1 MKAAA
6 KQRVAADLMQ
16 RDLVT
21 IAPKDT
27 LREALAEMT
36 NNHVT
41 GLPVMDDN
49 SRCVGLITASDIL
62 NYEQDHASDSSENG
76 MADVFDADTQQWET
90 VPLSAFA
97 LQEFGHVRVSEVMTS
112 DLIWVE
118 RDVPIEDVAR
128 RMLSEGVHRILVM
141 DKQARLY
148 GLLSAIDVVRYV
160 AEG

>member
-1 MKAAA
+1 MKTTA
-6 KQRVAADLMQ
+6 KRRAAADLMQ

-21 IAPKDT
+21 VSPKDT
-27 LREALAEMT
+27 LREALALMT

-62 NYEQDHASDSSENG
+62 NYEEDHASDSSESG
-76 MADVFDADTQQWET
+76 MADVFDAESQQWET

-97 LQEFGHVRVSEVMTS
+97 LQEFGHVRVNEVMTT

-118 RDVPIEDVAR
+118 RDVAVEEVAR

-148 GLLSAIDVVRYV
+148 GLLSAIDIVRYV

>member
-1 MKAAA
+1 MKSVTKGRSA
-6 KQRVAADLMQ
+6 VDLMQ

-21 IAPKDT
+21 VSPNDT
-27 LREALAEMT
+27 LRDALAQMT
-36 NNHVT
+36 TNHVT
-41 GLPVMDDN
+41 GLPVMDDK

-62 NYEQDHASDSSENG
+62 NYEQDHACDSSESG
-76 MADVFDADTQQWET
+76 MADVFDTETQQWEA

-97 LQEFGHVRVSEVMTS
+97 LQEFGHIQVSEVMTA

-118 RDVPIEDVAR
+118 RHVPVEEVAR

-148 GLLSAIDVVRYV
+148 GLLSAIDIVRYV
-160 AEG
+160 AGD